1 MKCVIIYLAIN
12 RSHPA
17 VPAALLAAGVGLKNT
32 KQSTPKTQIKI
43 HQKRKVICPKNTK

>member
-17 VPAALLAAGVGLKNT
+17 VPAALLAAGVGNLVHVASKAQSKLPQKYKVNHLKNT
-32 KQSTPKTQIKI
+32 K
-43 HQKRKVICPKNTK
+43 

>member
-17 VPAALLAAGVGLKNT
+17 VPAALLAAGVGNLVQVASKV
-32 KQSTPKTQIKI
+32 QSKSP
-43 HQKRKVICPKNTK
+43 QKHKVKCPKNTK